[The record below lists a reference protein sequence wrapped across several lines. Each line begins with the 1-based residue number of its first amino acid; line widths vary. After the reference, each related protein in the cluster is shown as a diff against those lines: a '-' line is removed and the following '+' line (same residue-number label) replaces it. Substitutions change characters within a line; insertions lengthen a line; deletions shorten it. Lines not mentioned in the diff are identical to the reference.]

1 LLLPARRG
9 RVPFASL
16 VRLLGARGLTSL
28 LVEGGGTV
36 AAEALRAG
44 VVDRLVLFVAPAIL
58 GGDAV
63 AAVGP
68 LGLRQARDAV
78 RVGGLAVAQ
87 DRKSTRLNSSHRTI
101 SYAVFCLKKKK
112 LDRTGSSEM
121 IDDDL
126 YAAKG
131 ALSEFRTAIDPC

>member
-1 LLLPARRG
+1 MIAPRGAPAARVAALRRRGVEVLLLPGRRG
-9 RVPFASL
+9 RVPFGSL
-16 VRLLGARGLTSL
+16 VRLLGTRGLTSL

-36 AAEALRAG
+36 AAEALRAR

-78 RVGGLAVAQ
+78 RVGGLAVA
-87 DRKSTRLNSSHRTI
+87 H
-101 SYAVFCLKKKK
+101 V
-112 LDRTGSSEM
+112 GP
-121 IDDDL
+121 DL
-126 YAAKG
+126 VLEG
-131 ALSEFRTAIDPC
+131 RFR

>member
-1 LLLPARRG
+1 GVEVLLLPGRRG

-36 AAEALRAG
+36 AAEALRAR

-68 LGLRQARDAV
+68 LGRVRVRDAV
-78 RVGGLAVAQ
+78 RVGGLAVAHVGQ
-87 DRKSTRLNSSHRTI
+87 DLVLEGR
-101 SYAVFCLKKKK
+101 
-112 LDRTGSSEM
+112 
-121 IDDDL
+121 
-126 YAAKG
+126 
-131 ALSEFRTAIDPC
+131 FR